1 MMTAERN
8 TSTAERI
15 MPSAERNI
23 ATAERFIPSAIRF
36 IPSAERFIASAFRF
50 RPSVERFMAS
60 AFRFRPSA
68 ESNTATSKRNWQSL
82 CAQVSRKTEVVT
94 TVNSNGSFRFSV
106 AGKSKAGNLHI
117 FTPKR

>member
-1 MMTAERN
+1 MTAERIMATSQRIMPSAERN

-15 MPSAERNI
+15 MPSTERN
-23 ATAERFIPSAIRF
+23 
-36 IPSAERFIASAFRF
+36 IASAFRF
-50 RPSVERFMAS
+50 RPSAQKFMAS

-94 TVNSNGSFRFSV
+94 TVNRNGSFRFSV